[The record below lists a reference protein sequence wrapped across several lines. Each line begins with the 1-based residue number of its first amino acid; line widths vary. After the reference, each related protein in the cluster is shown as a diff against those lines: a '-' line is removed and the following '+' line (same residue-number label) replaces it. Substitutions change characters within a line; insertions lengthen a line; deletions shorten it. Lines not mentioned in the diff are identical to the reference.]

1 MTGSELCVGH
11 SLPFQSGLHSLL
23 TPGAGH
29 ATRLVSFF
37 GHSGVD
43 TAAKVDRSLAT
54 SNSNSGRVLSDG
66 FFVVSASQ
74 ATLAARDLASITLSA
89 PGCSWS

>member
-1 MTGSELCVGH
+1 MTGSELCFGH
-11 SLPFQSGLHSLL
+11 GLPFQSGLHSLL
-23 TPGAGH
+23 NPGAGH

-54 SNSNSGRVLSDG
+54 SKSNSGRVLSDG
-66 FFVVSASQ
+66 FFMVSVSGN
-74 ATLAARDLASITLSA
+74 TGH
-89 PGCSWS
+89 P

>member
-1 MTGSELCVGH
+1 MTGSELCVGR

-29 ATRLVSFF
+29 VTQLVSVF

-43 TAAKVDRSLAT
+43 TAVKVDRSLAT
-54 SNSNSGRVLSDG
+54 SRSTSWE
-66 FFVVSASQ
+66 AS
-74 ATLAARDLASITLSA
+74 
-89 PGCSWS
+89 SW